1 MEEIEGDLQMMKK
14 VLDKVEDLV
23 MFKAKPTPEQ
33 QVKELDEQI
42 EDLKKKRQIVLDGV
56 DKKYVNKML
65 SRIMGQWVIVGG
77 WSDDDEHPFRGQHYT
92 IYKGGWRDDGGH
104 PFRWQHYT
112 IYKVVKALQW
122 EGGNS
127 FRIIAKHMMYLS
139 AEGYLNGGIYEVD
152 VNRRVKDIGNL
163 AVISAEKAASIIRNA
178 RKVVIK
184 RLNKALN
191 EAQGDI

>member
-1 MEEIEGDLQMMKK
+1 MIKK

-42 EDLKKKRQIVLDGV
+42 EDLKKKRQLVLDGV
-56 DKKYVNKML
+56 DKKYVSKML

-77 WSDDDEHPFRGQHYT
+77 WSDDDEHPFHGQH
-92 IYKGGWRDDGGH
+92 K
-104 PFRWQHYT
+104 PFHGQHYT

-139 AEGYLNGGIYEVD
+139 ADGYLNGGIYEVD

-178 RKVVIK
+178 RKVVNK
-184 RLNKALN
+184 RLGKALT

>member
-1 MEEIEGDLQMMKK
+1 MEEIEGYTQMLKK

-23 MFKAKPTPEQ
+23 LFKTKPTPEQ

-42 EDLKKKRQIVLDGV
+42 EDLKKKRQLVLDGV
-56 DKKYVNKML
+56 DKKYVSKML

-77 WSDDDEHPFRGQHYT
+77 WNDDDERPFHG
-92 IYKGGWRDDGGH
+92 
-104 PFRWQHYT
+104 QHYT
-112 IYKVVKALQW
+112 IYKVVKPLQW

-127 FRIIAKHMMYLS
+127 FRIIAKHLMYLS

-163 AVISAEKAASIIRNA
+163 AVISSEKAASIIRNA
-178 RKVVIK
+178 RKVVNK
-184 RLNKALN
+184 RLNKALT

>member
-1 MEEIEGDLQMMKK
+1 MIKK

-42 EDLKKKRQIVLDGV
+42 EDLKKKRQRVLDDVG
-56 DKKYVNKML
+56 KKYVSKML

-77 WSDDDEHPFRGQHYT
+77 WSDDDEHPFHG
-92 IYKGGWRDDGGH
+92 
-104 PFRWQHYT
+104 QHYT

-139 AEGYLNGGIYEVD
+139 AEGELNGGIYKVD
-152 VNRRVKDIGNL
+152 INRRIKDIGNL
-163 AVISAEKAASIIRNA
+163 SVIPAAKVSSIIRKA
-178 RKVVIK
+178 RKGINK
-184 RLNKALN
+184 RL
-191 EAQGDI
+191 DIAEKDAREDNL

>member
-1 MEEIEGDLQMMKK
+1 MMKK

-33 QVKELDEQI
+33 RVKELDEQI
-42 EDLKKKRQIVLDGV
+42 EDLKKKRQFVLDGV

-77 WSDDDEHPFRGQHYT
+77 WSDDDEKPFHG
-92 IYKGGWRDDGGH
+92 
-104 PFRWQHYT
+104 QHYT

-178 RKVVIK
+178 RKVVNK
-184 RLNKALN
+184 HLDKALK
-191 EAQGDI
+191 EAQGDIQ

>member
-1 MEEIEGDLQMMKK
+1 MMKK

-56 DKKYVNKML
+56 DKKYVSKML

-77 WSDDDEHPFRGQHYT
+77 WSDDDEHPFHG
-92 IYKGGWRDDGGH
+92 
-104 PFRWQHYT
+104 QHYT

-152 VNRRVKDIGNL
+152 VNRRVNYPPPKGGWASCLAIITESCLGAIGL
-163 AVISAEKAASIIRNA
+163 HFGRGLCSGEACSRHSA
-178 RKVVIK
+178 
-184 RLNKALN
+184 RLWVLV
-191 EAQGDI
+191 QTT